1 MARRDNR
8 RAIRRA
14 EIRRADETK
23 PARRLLLACTCAR
36 EGIAAAP
43 EDR

>member
-1 MARRDNR
+1 MVRRDDRRTVFHAAVGR
-8 RAIRRA
+8 RAATATI
-14 EIRRADETK
+14 
-23 PARRLLLACTCAR
+23 ACAYAR